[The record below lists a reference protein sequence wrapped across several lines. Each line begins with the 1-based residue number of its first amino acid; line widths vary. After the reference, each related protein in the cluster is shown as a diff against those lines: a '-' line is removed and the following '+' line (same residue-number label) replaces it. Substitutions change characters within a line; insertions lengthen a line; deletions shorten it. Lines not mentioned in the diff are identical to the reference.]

1 MTTGGIAGQVV
12 LRAAATAASPPLLLR
27 RWTGA
32 DADALVEAYRDPVLR
47 AWTRLGV
54 PDAEAAARW
63 VEAQRAGW
71 EGGGR
76 LSFAVVEEE
85 PGGGGRVAGNVVLK
99 RPEPAGPAGE
109 VGYWTAAHARGR
121 GVAPRA
127 LQVLTDWVFETFA
140 GQGLEYL
147 ELMHQVDNTA
157 SCRVAEKAGYGF
169 ERVLPAVPPF
179 PRDGHLHLRWATGGP
194 VPG

>member
-1 MTTGGIAGQVV
+1 MPVV
-12 LRAAATAASPPLLLR
+12 LRAEAADGGPSLLLR
-27 RWTGA
+27 SWTDS

-54 PDAEAAARW
+54 PDAEAAAHW
-63 VEAQRAGW
+63 VEVQRAGW
-71 EGGGR
+71 ESGTR
-76 LSFAVVEEE
+76 LSFAVLEEE
-85 PGGGGRVAGNVVLK
+85 PGGGGRLAGNVVLK

-127 LQVLTDWVFETFA
+127 LQVLTDWVFESFA
-140 GQGLEYL
+140 AGGVEYL

-169 ERVLPAVPPF
+169 ERILPAVPPF
-179 PRDGHLHLRWATGGP
+179 PRDGHLHLRWAAGGP
-194 VPG
+194 VRG

>member
-12 LRAAATAASPPLLLR
+12 LRAVATASGPPLLLR
-27 RWTGA
+27 RWTDA

-54 PDAEAAARW
+54 PDAGAAARW
-63 VEAQRAGW
+63 VEVQRVGW
-71 EGGGR
+71 ERGDR
-76 LSFAVVEEE
+76 LSFAVLEEE
-85 PGGGGRVAGNVVLK
+85 PGGGRVAGNVVLK
-99 RPEPAGPAGE
+99 RPEPAGPVGE

-127 LQVLTDWVFETFA
+127 LQVLTDWAFETFA
-140 GQGLEYL
+140 GQGPAYL

-179 PRDGHLHLRWATGGP
+179 PRDGHLHLRRAAGVP
-194 VPG
+194 VRW